1 MNIKETLL
9 DLYSRREI
17 NEQERKMRDL
27 ILADGEKDED
37 QKYQW
42 LMMEKNLITLAINSA
57 EEAEMMLSSLDAYIT
72 RLAILDKCRDDPLLE
87 ENE

>member
-9 DLYSRREI
+9 ELYSRREI
-17 NEQERKMRDL
+17 NDQARKMRDL
-27 ILADGEKDED
+27 ILADGEKDKD

-57 EEAEMMLSSLDAYIT
+57 EEAETILANLDAYIT

-87 ENE
+87 DNE

>member
-17 NEQERKMRDL
+17 NEQARKLRDL
-27 ILADGEKDED
+27 ILPDGKEGKD

-42 LMMEKNLITLAINSA
+42 LMMEKNIITLAINSA
-57 EEAEMMLSSLDAYIT
+57 EEADMMLANLDAYIT
-72 RLAILDKCRDDPLLE
+72 RLAILDKCRDNPLLE
-87 ENE
+87 DNK

>member
-9 DLYSRREI
+9 DLHSRQEI
-17 NEQERKMRDL
+17 NEQARKMRDL
-27 ILADGEKDED
+27 ILADGEKDKD

-42 LMMEKNLITLAINSA
+42 LMMEKHLITLAINSA
-57 EEAEMMLSSLDAYIT
+57 EEVDMMLAGLDAYIT

>member
-9 DLYSRREI
+9 DLYSRRQV
-17 NEQERKMRDL
+17 NEQARQMREL
-27 ILADGEKDED
+27 ILADGEKYED

-42 LMMEKNLITLAINSA
+42 LMMEKNTLMQAISSA
-57 EEAEMMLSSLDAYIT
+57 EEAEMTLSSLDAYIT

>member
-9 DLYSRREI
+9 DLHSRQEI
-17 NEQERKMRDL
+17 NEQARKMRDL
-27 ILADGEKDED
+27 ILADGEKDKD

-42 LMMEKNLITLAINSA
+42 LMIEKNLITLAINSA
-57 EEAEMMLSSLDAYIT
+57 EEAEMTLSSLDAYIT

>member
-9 DLYSRREI
+9 DLHSRQEI
-17 NEQERKMRDL
+17 NEQARKMRDL
-27 ILADGEKDED
+27 ILPDGKKDKD

-42 LMMEKNLITLAINSA
+42 LMIEKNLITLAINSA

-87 ENE
+87 DDE

>member
-17 NEQERKMRDL
+17 NEQARKMRDM

-42 LMMEKNLITLAINSA
+42 LMMEKNLITRAINSA
-57 EEAEMMLSSLDAYIT
+57 EEAEMNLASLDAYIT

-87 ENE
+87 DDE